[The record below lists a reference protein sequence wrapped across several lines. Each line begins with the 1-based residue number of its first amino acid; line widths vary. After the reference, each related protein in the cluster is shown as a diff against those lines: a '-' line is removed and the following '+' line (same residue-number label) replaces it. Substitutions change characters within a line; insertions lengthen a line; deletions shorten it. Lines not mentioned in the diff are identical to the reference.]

1 MKLKC
6 LACEAL
12 ARPVYLCAARSP
24 HIVDVELYRIGLHRE
39 PDDLRARLQA
49 RIDAASQE
57 EWDAVVMVYG
67 LCGQSTAGLVARGI
81 PLVLPRAHDCI
92 TLYLGSRER
101 YNEQFTEHPGTYW
114 YTLDYRERAT
124 SGVSLSADVDAQT
137 QATYEEYVRKYG
149 EDNAEYLM
157 EVMGAWQA
165 HYDRAAFIDMGVGDG
180 SAVEAQTQEDARQKG
195 WRFERLVGDL
205 VLVRRLL
212 DGDWEDDFVVIQPG
226 QQAVMTYDGGVI
238 DCKQPDEGERIAGRS
253 DPAPPQ

>member
-1 MKLKC
+1 MKIKC
-6 LACEAL
+6 LTCEAL
-12 ARPVYLCAARSP
+12 ARPVYFCASRSP
-24 HIVDVELYRIGLHRE
+24 HVVDVELYRIGLHQK
-39 PDDLRARLQA
+39 PDDLRTRLQA

-67 LCGQSTAGLVARGI
+67 LCGQSTAGLVARGV

-101 YNEQFTEHPGTYW
+101 YNKQFTEHPGTYW

-124 SGVSLSADVDAQT
+124 GRVSLSADADAQT
-137 QATYEEYVRKYG
+137 QATYEEYVAKYG

-165 HYDRAAFIDMGVGDG
+165 HYDRAAFIDMGVGD
-180 SAVEAQTQEDARQKG
+180 SSIVEANTQEDARQKG
-195 WRFERLVGDL
+195 WHYERLAGDM

-212 DGDWEDDFVVIQPG
+212 EGDWGEDFVVLQPG
-226 QQAVMTYDGGVI
+226 EQVVMTYDGGVVEARAAI
-238 DCKQPDEGERIAGRS
+238 EEV
-253 DPAPPQ
+253 

>member
-24 HIVDVELYRIGLHRE
+24 HVVDVELYRIGLHQK

-57 EWDAVVMVYG
+57 EWDAIVMVYG
-67 LCGQSTAGLVARGI
+67 LCGQSTAGLVARGV

-101 YNEQFTEHPGTYW
+101 YGEQFREQPGTYW

-124 SGVSLSADVDAQT
+124 GRVSLSADTDAQT
-137 QATYEEYVRKYG
+137 QATYEEYVEKYG

-157 EVMGAWQA
+157 EVMGAWEA
-165 HYDRAAFIDMGVGDG
+165 HYDRAAFIDMGVGDS
-180 SAVEAQTQEDARQKG
+180 SAAEAMTQEDARQKG
-195 WRFERLVGDL
+195 WRYERLAGDM

-212 DGDWEDDFVVIQPG
+212 EGDWGEDYVVLQPG
-226 QQAVMTYDGGVI
+226 EQVIMTYDGGVVGT
-238 DCKQPDEGERIAGRS
+238 QVAVEEAR
-253 DPAPPQ
+253 

>member
-24 HIVDVELYRIGLHRE
+24 HVVDVELYRIGLHQK

-67 LCGQSTAGLVARGI
+67 LCGQSTAGLVARGV

-101 YNEQFTEHPGTYW
+101 YGEQFREQPGTYW

-124 SGVSLSADVDAQT
+124 GRVSLSADADAQT
-137 QATYEEYVRKYG
+137 QATYEEYVEKYG

-157 EVMGAWQA
+157 EVMGAWEA

-180 SAVEAQTQEDARQKG
+180 SAVEAMTQEDARQKG
-195 WRFERLVGDL
+195 WRYERLAGDM

-212 DGDWEDDFVVIQPG
+212 EGDWGEDYVVLQPDE
-226 QQAVMTYDGGVI
+226 QVIMTYDGGVVGTRGAV
-238 DCKQPDEGERIAGRS
+238 EEAR
-253 DPAPPQ
+253 